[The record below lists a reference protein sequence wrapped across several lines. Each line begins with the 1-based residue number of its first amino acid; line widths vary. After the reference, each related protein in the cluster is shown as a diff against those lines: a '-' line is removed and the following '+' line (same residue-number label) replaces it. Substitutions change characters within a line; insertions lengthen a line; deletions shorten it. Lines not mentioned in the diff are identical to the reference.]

1 MKADRDGDNLTTITE
16 FQYTLNSLG
25 FISCA
30 HRNPGFCDIQILDLL
45 LPVSITNVC
54 Y

>member
-1 MKADRDGDNLTTITE
+1 MKAERDGDNLTTIAE
-16 FQYTLNSLG
+16 FQYTLNSLA

-30 HRNPGFCDIQILDLL
+30 HRNAGFCDIQILDLL
-45 LPVSITNVC
+45 PPVSITTVC

>member
-1 MKADRDGDNLTTITE
+1 MKAESDGDNLTTIAE

-25 FISCA
+25 FIACA
-30 HRNPGFCDIQILDLL
+30 YRNPGLCDIQILDLL
-45 LPVSITNVC
+45 PPVSITTVC